1 MLKREW
7 GFKTLGLL
15 VLTLAL
21 LTTLACGLTSSP
33 TPTPI
38 PTPVPTDIV
47 FKVDAGKESEFSFN
61 MREGSTFN
69 YSFKSDLDINASIVD
84 PRGNMRASW
93 DRVYQHEGSY
103 IADTPGIH
111 RMVFDN
117 SFSLFTGKNVALR
130 YQVVHR

>member
-1 MLKREW
+1 MQMLKREW
-7 GFKTLGLL
+7 GFRTLGLL
-15 VLTLAL
+15 ALTLTL
-21 LTTLACGLTSSP
+21 LMALACGLTSSP
-33 TPTPI
+33 TP
-38 PTPVPTDIV
+38 VPTDTV
-47 FKVDAGKESEFSFN
+47 FKVNAGKEYEVSFD

-69 YSFKSDLDINASIVD
+69 YAFKSDLDINALIVD

-117 SFSLFTGKNVALR
+117 SFSLLTAKNVSLR
-130 YQVVHR
+130 YQVIHR